1 MLTISSTYYKT
12 IFDLKM
18 FANHPEVTYNM
29 NQIGMPLEPCSLQAV
44 TKNDDVDIWN
54 QLQSLG
60 MEALTGKHYWY
71 LI

>member
-1 MLTISSTYYKT
+1 
-12 IFDLKM
+12 M

-60 MEALTGKHYWY
+60 MEALTGKHY
-71 LI
+71 